1 MTLPYTR
8 LLTFGAVLL
17 TAANCSFVDETLLP
31 ALTGDE
37 PASKSATE
45 GEVAKAATVVPT
57 PAPDG
62 SNPYE
67 LAAPAPGQT
76 TGTEVGADV
85 TAIRE
90 RLAALQQ
97 RINENSG
104 NFAKLQ
110 SNTAQNLESYYG
122 TTAAINTRLQLG
134 TTKSNPELVAQLD
147 EARKNVGQIEEDI
160 SKVEGLSAQIATDTR
175 ETEVILADIQT
186 AFEKPGAI
194 DEDHRQLTILE
205 GEASRANVL
214 TKRLEGQMKA
224 SVQRQAPYVDLET
237 TNLAKLETAIANGGF
252 VEEGE
257 TAIAAAPAPSPSSGA
272 DTATKGERPALVIIR
287 FDEEDVAYEQP
298 LFEAVSKAME
308 ARPQSSF
315 DVVSISP
322 LSSAGGVSDAQAQS
336 FENAGRV
343 LQSLTD
349 MGLPPSRIN
358 LSTAS
363 NSEITSNE
371 VRIYVQ

>member
-1 MTLPYTR
+1 MTLPLTR
-8 LLTFGAVLL
+8 SLTLGAVLL
-17 TAANCSFVDETLLP
+17 TAASCSFVDETLLP

-37 PASKSATE
+37 PPSKTTTE
-45 GEVAKAATVVPT
+45 GEVKTSAPEVAA
-57 PAPDG
+57 PAADG
-62 SNPYE
+62 RNPYA

-90 RLAALQQ
+90 RFTALQQ
-97 RINENSG
+97 RINEHSG
-104 NFAKLQ
+104 AFADLQ

-134 TTKSNPELVAQLD
+134 TTKGNPQLMAQLD
-147 EARKNVGQIEEDI
+147 EALKNVAQIEGDLT
-160 SKVEGLSAQIATDTR
+160 KVEGLTAQIATDRR
-175 ETEVILADIQT
+175 ETESVLSDIQA
-186 AFEKPGAI
+186 AFEQAGAI
-194 DEDHRQLTILE
+194 DEDHRQLTVLE
-205 GEASRANVL
+205 GEATRANVL

-224 SVQRQAPYVDLET
+224 KLQRQAPYVDQEKI
-237 TNLAKLETAIANGGF
+237 NLAKLETAIANGGF

-257 TAIAAAPAPSPSSGA
+257 TATVAVSAPAAASEAPAEA
-272 DTATKGERPALVIIR
+272 IGERPALVIIR

-298 LFEAVSKAME
+298 LFDAVSKAME

-322 LSSAGGVSDAQAQS
+322 LSSAGGVAGAQAQS
-336 FENAGRV
+336 VENAGRV